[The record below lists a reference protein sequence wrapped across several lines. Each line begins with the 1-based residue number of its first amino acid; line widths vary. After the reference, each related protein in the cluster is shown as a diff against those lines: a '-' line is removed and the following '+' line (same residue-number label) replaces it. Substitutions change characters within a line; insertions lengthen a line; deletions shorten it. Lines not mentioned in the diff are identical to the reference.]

1 MQGGGRRFDPGQ
13 LHHPFALRRSAG
25 GVRKALALQL
35 KLDDPSTL
43 AAGFPKRKPAG
54 SVEAAAGG
62 KPGLIDN

>member
-13 LHHPFALRRSAG
+13 LHHLEP
-25 GVRKALALQL
+25 QHD
-35 KLDDPSTL
+35 LDDLFDPSGGL
-43 AAGFPKRKPAG
+43 PEERKSAG